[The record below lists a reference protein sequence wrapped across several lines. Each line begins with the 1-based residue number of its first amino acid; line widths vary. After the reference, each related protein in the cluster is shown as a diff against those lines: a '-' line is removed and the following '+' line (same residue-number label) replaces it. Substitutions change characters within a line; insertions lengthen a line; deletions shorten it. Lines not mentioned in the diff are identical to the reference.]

1 MCRSISIA
9 AWLER
14 KIRRE
19 EIGEI
24 RGGQNKSVKSL
35 PGQFEE
41 FGFNAVD

>member
-1 MCRSISIA
+1 MCRSISIV

-24 RGGQNKSVKSL
+24 RGGQSKSVKSF
-35 PGQFEE
+35 PGKFED
-41 FGFNAVD
+41 FRFNVVD

>member
-1 MCRSISIA
+1 MCRSISIV

-24 RGGQNKSVKSL
+24 RGRQSKSVKSL

-41 FGFNAVD
+41 FRFNVVD